1 LGIVMLQMTRKRV
14 AQIGRW
20 MALALL
26 VAQFGAEIHIYSH
39 PLADPSDRMS
49 AARSCGTCLAS
60 SQLQIAVGTPPPVI
74 PVRSVAWVTVV
85 PEAAA
90 PTTRSE
96 PFRAFRS
103 RAPPALV

>member
-1 LGIVMLQMTRKRV
+1 MPQLTRKRV
-14 AQIGRW
+14 AHIGRW
-20 MALALL
+20 LALALL

-39 PLADPSDRMS
+39 PLADPTDRMG

-60 SQLQIAVGTPPPVI
+60 SQLQNAVGVPPPVM
-74 PVRSVAWVTVV
+74 PVRSIAWVTFV

-90 PTTRSE
+90 PETRSE